1 MRIKILLVSGT
12 ASLSQKV
19 GFAFIEQIWYF
30 QALYQYS
37 TVQKIQKKISG
48 QTYKKNPVWGEI
60 FWKVLRDA
68 LFSQKEGF
76 VFVDQVLNF

>member
-1 MRIKILLVSGT
+1 MRIIIFVLGIV
-12 ASLSQKV
+12 SLSQKNR
-19 GFAFIEQIWYF
+19 FSFIEQIWYF

-37 TVQKIQKKISG
+37 TVQKIQKKTSG
-48 QTYKKNPVWGEI
+48 QTYKKNPVWREI
-60 FWKVLRDA
+60 FWKDLRDA

>member
-48 QTYKKNPVWGEI
+48 QTYKKIRFGGK
-60 FWKVLRDA
+60 FFGK
-68 LFSQKEGF
+68 F
-76 VFVDQVLNF
+76 